1 MNRHTIKIYFLLLLG
16 ISVFSCNDHPMRSK
30 QDWAIA
36 IHGGAGSIIKGQYTK
51 KQEQA
56 YQNSLQMALQTGTKV
71 LKNGGTAVDAVE
83 QVIIYL
89 ENDSLFNAGKGAV
102 LAHNKKAELDASIMD
117 GSTLEAGAVASVT
130 TIKHPISAA
139 RAVMEKSPHVLLMGR
154 GAEEFAESEKLEIVD
169 NKYFITRRRQ
179 EQIENKLKATAEK
192 HGTVGVVALDKKGNL
207 AAGTSTG
214 GMLDKKHGR
223 VGDSPIIGAGTYAD
237 NKSCAVSCTG
247 HGEYFIRLSIAHKI
261 SELMKLSKMS
271 VQGAANEVIYE
282 ELTNLGGTGGVIALD
297 GYGNYAMP
305 FNTGGMFRAYANSS
319 GTNMIKMFK

>member
-1 MNRHTIKIYFLLLLG
+1 MNRHMIKIYFFLLIG
-16 ISVFSCNDHPMRSK
+16 IALFSCNDQPMRSK

-51 KQEQA
+51 QEEKA
-56 YQNSLQMALQTGTKV
+56 YQNSLKVALQVGTKV

-169 NKYFITRRRQ
+169 NKYFITKRRK
-179 EQIENKLKATAEK
+179 EQLENRLKAAVEK

-247 HGEYFIRLSIAHKI
+247 HGEYFIRLSVAHKI

-271 VQGAANEVIYE
+271 VQGAANEVILE
-282 ELTNLGGTGGVIALD
+282 ELTNLGGAGGVIALD

-319 GTNMIKMFK
+319 GTNMVKMFK